1 MLYVASSSLALFLLS
16 FYYKPKGVGKM
27 EGLLQHSKL
36 FLKRNASTILTG
48 IGGVGVIVTAV
59 LAAKA
64 TPKAIKAVEEAKE
77 EKGDDLTKAE
87 IVIAAAPAYIPA
99 AVMGMSTIACVFG
112 ANVLNKQHQAA
123 LMSAYA
129 LVDTSYKK
137 YRGKL
142 KELYGEEAH
151 EKIVEAIAVEKAEEK
166 YVYGSYFGSGCDLSS
181 DERTGD
187 QVLFYDEY
195 SKRYFESTIEQ
206 VMNAEYH
213 LNRNYVLRGYAVLNE
228 LYDFLGLE
236 PTEYGSIM
244 GWAPLDEGMYWIEF
258 NHRHV
263 VDDDGLEYYMLEM
276 PFEPCID
283 YEDY

>member
-1 MLYVASSSLALFLLS
+1 MNN
-16 FYYKPKGVGKM
+16 
-27 EGLLQHSKL
+27 LLQYSRV
-36 FLKRNASTILTG
+36 FLKRNASTILTS
-48 IGGVGVIVTAV
+48 IGGVGVVATAV
-59 LAAKA
+59 MAVRA
-64 TPKAIKAVEEAKE
+64 TPKALRYLEEAKK
-77 EKGDDLTKAE
+77 EKGEDLTKLEMVRVAGP
-87 IVIAAAPAYIPA
+87 IYIPTI
-99 AVMGMSTIACVFG
+99 VMGASTIACIFSS
-112 ANVLNKQHQAA
+112 NVLNKRHQAA

-129 LVDTSYKK
+129 LVDTSYKEYK
-137 YRGKL
+137 GKL

-151 EKIVEAIAVEKAEEK
+151 NEIVEAIAVEKAEEK
-166 YVYGSYFGSGCDLSS
+166 YIRGGYFGSSCDLSA

-187 QVLFYDEY
+187 RVLFYDEY
-195 SKRYFESTIEQ
+195 SQRYFESTIEQ

-213 LNRNYVLRGYAVLNE
+213 LNRNYTLRGYAVLNE

-236 PTEYGSIM
+236 PTDYGSIL

-263 VDDDGLEYYMLEM
+263 VDDDGLDYYILEM

>member
-1 MLYVASSSLALFLLS
+1 MNNLL
-16 FYYKPKGVGKM
+16 
-27 EGLLQHSKL
+27 EHSRL
-36 FLKRNASTILTG
+36 FLKRNAPTILTT

-64 TPKAIKAVEEAKE
+64 TPKATRLLDEARE
-77 EKGDDLTKAE
+77 EKGEDLTKTE
-87 IVIAAAPAYIPA
+87 MVIAAGPAYIPSA
-99 AVMGMSTIACVFG
+99 LVGASTIACIFG
-112 ANVLNKQHQAA
+112 ANVLNKRHQAA
-123 LMSAYA
+123 LLSAYA
-129 LVDTSYKK
+129 LVDSSYKE
-137 YRGKL
+137 YRDKL

-151 EKIVEAIAVEKAEEK
+151 QNVVEAIAVEKAEEM
-166 YVYGSYFGSGCDLSS
+166 YVSGSYFATGCDLTS

-187 QVLFYDEY
+187 QVLFYDEF
-195 SKRYFESTIEQ
+195 SNRYFESTIEQ

-213 LNRNYVLRGYAVLNE
+213 LNRNYTLRGYAVLNE
-228 LYDFLGLE
+228 LYEFLGLE

-263 VDDDGLEYYMLEM
+263 VDDDGLDYYILEM